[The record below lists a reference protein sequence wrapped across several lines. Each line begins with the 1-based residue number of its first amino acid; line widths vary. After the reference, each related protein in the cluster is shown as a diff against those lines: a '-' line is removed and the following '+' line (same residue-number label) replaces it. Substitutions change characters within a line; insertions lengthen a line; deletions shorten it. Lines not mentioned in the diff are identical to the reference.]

1 MGVCVANQFN
11 IWLILEPAVIKI
23 CIGIEQIMV
32 VAEITL
38 KVRENQKYI
47 NKAQTT
53 PHKTK
58 NGRDKMNE
66 LVASQKKV
74 VKCVRIIQ
82 ICGTI
87 FIAVVL
93 IGSLAI
99 FIFKD
104 E

>member
-53 PHKTK
+53 LHKT
-58 NGRDKMNE
+58 
-66 LVASQKKV
+66 
-74 VKCVRIIQ
+74 
-82 ICGTI
+82 
-87 FIAVVL
+87 
-93 IGSLAI
+93 
-99 FIFKD
+99 
-104 E
+104 

>member
-1 MGVCVANQFN
+1 
-11 IWLILEPAVIKI
+11 
-23 CIGIEQIMV
+23 
-32 VAEITL
+32 
-38 KVRENQKYI
+38 
-47 NKAQTT
+47 
-53 PHKTK
+53 
-58 NGRDKMNE
+58 MNE